1 MRALGRSGRT
11 RGPLCRRGTGHSASR
26 PVGRPAASHDA
37 KCLLGRTGGQHA
49 GPGRLAAAAAG
60 PFSVPGAGE
69 PAGRGAETAARP
81 HSHDV
86 RGAGALEPAAPSQA
100 RRSQFAMPG
109 GTPRPRWHGPLWK
122 RRLRDCRGRAG
133 RCSARAAEP
142 HRSPFR
148 VPEGALGRFAGEF
161 SVSGPPFPPIWQL
174 KEGASA
180 SVQRQAHLGC
190 DWHGLPDCAGARAES
205 NRLAGPDSPTGAA
218 RPRRC
223 TTMEVHCED

>member
-1 MRALGRSGRT
+1 MRALGRSGQA

-26 PVGRPAASHDA
+26 PVGRPPVSHDA
-37 KCLLGRTGGQHA
+37 KCLLGRTGGHPA

-69 PAGRGAETAARP
+69 QAGRGAETAARR

-100 RRSQFAMPG
+100 RSCQFAMLG
-109 GTPRPRWHGPLWK
+109 GTPWPRWHGTLWK
-122 RRLRDCRGRAG
+122 RRRCDCRGRAG
-133 RCSARAAEP
+133 RCSAWAAEP

-161 SVSGPPFPPIWQL
+161 SVSGPPFPPIWQH

-180 SVQRQAHLGC
+180 SLQPQAHLGC
-190 DWHGLPDCAGARAES
+190 DGHGPPDCVEARAES
-205 NRLAGPDSPTGAA
+205 NRLAGPDSPTGTA
-218 RPRRC
+218 RTRRC
-223 TTMEVHCED
+223 TTMEVHCEA